1 MIWLFKS
8 IQKRIY
14 SRDSLFFGPLW
25 CHAPVLIGLLNFV
38 IFFQMDI
45 NIEVGLKKSTE
56 IDPRKSAVDGKA
68 HDELLHDKDKAV
80 AFAAAAGLAGGAASY
95 QIYETWRPRT
105 WDPLRGTLR

>member
-1 MIWLFKS
+1 M
-8 IQKRIY
+8 
-14 SRDSLFFGPLW
+14 
-25 CHAPVLIGLLNFV
+25 
-38 IFFQMDI
+38 
-45 NIEVGLKKSTE
+45 E
-56 IDPRKSAVDGKA
+56 KA